1 MQHLSSYP
9 HTVRLPI
16 SRAVLGRRFE
26 DTFQRCRFAAGILAK
41 HDFYLQAVYE
51 NYERVGYL
59 FGFRKPLMVARL
71 CLYHQSVIAGRPFPL
86 KIWL

>member
-16 SRAVLGRRFE
+16 SRTVLGRRFE
-26 DTFQRCRFAAGILAK
+26 ETFQRCRFAAGILAK

-59 FGFRKPLMVARL
+59 FGFRKPLMVTRL

-86 KIWL
+86 KKWL